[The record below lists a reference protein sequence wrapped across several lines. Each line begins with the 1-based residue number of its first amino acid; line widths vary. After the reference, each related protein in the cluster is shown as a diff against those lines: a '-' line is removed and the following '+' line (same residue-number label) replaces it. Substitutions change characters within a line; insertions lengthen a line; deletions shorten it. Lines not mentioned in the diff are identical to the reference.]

1 MNEGEETMESEVE
14 DDDPDVHPDT
24 LLAIKDIEL
33 TDAEKLR
40 NSMVDDPISY
50 FSEEEIFSV
59 ANDDYIMN
67 ASPSPLKTEKP
78 DRIRKDE
85 VLAKIEEKG
94 FQS

>member
-1 MNEGEETMESEVE
+1 
-14 DDDPDVHPDT
+14 
-24 LLAIKDIEL
+24 
-33 TDAEKLR
+33 
-40 NSMVDDPISY
+40 MVDDPISY